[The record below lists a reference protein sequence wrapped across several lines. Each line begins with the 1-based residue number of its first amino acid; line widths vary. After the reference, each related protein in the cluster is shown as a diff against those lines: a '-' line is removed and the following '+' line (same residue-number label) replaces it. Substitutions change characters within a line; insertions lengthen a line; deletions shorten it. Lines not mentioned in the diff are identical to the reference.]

1 MEFGIYKVLK
11 NTELEFE
18 YMEFGIWNLG
28 FRNMEDN
35 TNILLYE
42 EGITKLI
49 KKIFE
54 DEFKKQVQNL
64 AKIISG
70 NLEITS
76 KKSLFK
82 FKK

>member
-11 NTELEFE
+11 NAELEFE

-28 FRNMEDN
+28 FKNMEDN
-35 TNILLYE
+35 TNMLLYE